1 MKTFIDEVI
10 SDLLNSKA
18 PLSQTV
24 VILPSK
30 RAGSFFTKTL
40 KKRLEDQVCFLP
52 KTLSIE
58 ELVENISEL
67 IPASQTQLQVELYHT
82 YCSQFKEGEPEPFL
96 NFLGWGQTLLGDFN
110 EIDRYL
116 ISTKSFFDY
125 LSAVKEINHW
135 STDKSSSLVS
145 NYLMFWRSIE
155 VYYDNYKNHLENLG
169 LGYQGML
176 YRKAVDNVKD
186 YLKNH
191 SYNYI
196 FCGFNALNTAEQT
209 LIREFLK
216 KPETKIYWDLDPYFL
231 GDENHVTSTFIKSYL
246 KNWPELNKSNSILP
260 KGESHYNTGKSIV
273 ATGISQNIGQVK
285 YTGQLLSTLTQE
297 ELENTAVVLGD
308 EALLLPLLNSL
319 PKNVTALNVT
329 MGLPLQQVAQ
339 AAFFENWFQLQ
350 ISIQENGFYYKD
362 ILSILDQ
369 QYAIL
374 LLGEARLEIK
384 KIITQKNLV
393 YINPLKLKIDPEYA
407 TALNLIFQPWKNKS
421 NTALNAILESIQYL
435 KEILLPQKNWLQLEF
450 LHAFLELFTQ
460 LKNLNDSYSYLG
472 DIKTLKQFYRELLS
486 KETLDFRG
494 DPYSGLQIMG
504 VLESRV
510 LDFKNVIITSLNEG
524 TFPSG
529 KSQNS
534 FIPFDLKIEYKLP
547 TYREKDAI
555 YAYHFFRLLQ
565 RSEHINLLYNNQ
577 AGGLNSGE
585 KSRFLLQLATDPDAK
600 YRYTEKTASASVSL
614 KPKKLKEIE
623 KTPQIIESIKKH
635 AKSGF
640 SPSALTTYIRN
651 PIDFYYKYVLG
662 IKELDEVEDIIAHN
676 TLGTVVHE
684 TLEKLYKP
692 YINSILT
699 SEIIKKMKSE
709 VDREVRLQF
718 NIWYNAIHIDTGKNL
733 IIFNVAKQFVRNF
746 LNLEE
751 RELENGNTIIIK
763 ALESKYSVSVKPG
776 IVLKGTVDRIDTVN
790 DVLRVLDYKT
800 GKVESWHLS
809 IKEWEDLIT
818 DYDKQS
824 KAFQVLCYALMLS
837 KNEGIPSHTE
847 AGIISFKNLKA
858 GFLKL
863 NKDRDSA
870 ITVELLDTFEIY
882 LFKLIDEILDINVP
896 FVEKEV

>member
-1 MKTFIDEVI
+1 MTTFIDEI
-10 SDLLNSKA
+10 IQDLLNSEI

-24 VILPSK
+24 IVLPSK
-30 RAGSFFTKTL
+30 RAGSFFTKNL
-40 KKRLEDQVCFLP
+40 KKKLKDEICFLP

-58 ELVENISEL
+58 ELVEDISGL
-67 IPASQTQLQVELYHT
+67 VPASQTQLQVELYHI
-82 YCSQFKEGEPEPFL
+82 YRKQFNQGEPEPFL

-125 LSAVKEINHW
+125 LSAIKELNHW
-135 STDKSSSLVS
+135 STDTTSTLVS
-145 NYLMFWRSIE
+145 NYLIFWKSIE
-155 VYYDNYKNHLENLG
+155 LYYNNYKTHLENLG

-176 YRKAVDNVKD
+176 YRKAVETIDS
-186 YLKNH
+186 YLKENTQ
-191 SYNYI
+191 NYL
-196 FCGFNALNTAEQT
+196 FCGFNALNNAEQT
-209 LIREFLK
+209 IIKKFLER
-216 KPETKIYWDLDPYFL
+216 PTTKIYWDIDPYFL
-231 GDENHVTSTFIKSYL
+231 KDENHVASTFIKGYL
-246 KNWPELNKSNSILP
+246 KNWKELNATNSIIP
-260 KGESHYNTGKSIV
+260 QKVSYYNSEKTIC
-273 ATGISQNIGQVK
+273 ATGISQNIGQIK
-285 YTGQLLSTLTQE
+285 YTGQLLSKLSQE
-297 ELENTAVVLGD
+297 ELENTAVILGD

-319 PKNVTALNVT
+319 PSNVLALNVT

-350 ISIQENGFYYKD
+350 LNRQESGYYYKD
-362 ILSILDQ
+362 VLSILDQ

-374 LLGEARLEIK
+374 LLGDARLKIK
-384 KIITQKNLV
+384 KEITQKNLV
-393 YINPLKLKIDPEYA
+393 YINPLRLENDAVHAAALK
-407 TALNLIFQPWKNKS
+407 LIFNSWLNNS
-421 NTALNAILESIQYL
+421 ENALTSILGTIQML

-460 LKNLNDSYSYLG
+460 LKNLNDSYTYLG

-510 LDFKNVIITSLNEG
+510 LDFKNIIITSLNEG

-565 RSEHINLLYNNQ
+565 RSEKINLLFNNE

-585 KSRFLLQLATDPDAK
+585 KSRFLLQLATDPEVK
-600 YRYTEKTASASVSL
+600 YTYSEQTASASVSL
-614 KPKKLKEIE
+614 KPKKLKHIE
-623 KTPQIIESIKKH
+623 KTPQIIEAIKKH
-635 AKSGF
+635 AQSGL

-651 PIDFYYKYVLG
+651 PVDFYYKYVLG
-662 IKELDEVEDIIAHN
+662 IQELDEVEDIIAHN

-684 TLEKLYKP
+684 TLEKLYEP
-692 YINSILT
+692 YINTILT
-699 SEIIKKMKSE
+699 ADILKKMMSS
-709 VDREVRLQF
+709 VDKEVRKQF
-718 NIWYNAIHIDTGKNL
+718 DIWYNAVHIDTGKNL

-746 LNLEE
+746 LMQE
-751 RELENGNTIIIK
+751 RRDVSDGNEIIIK
-763 ALESKYSVSVKPG
+763 ALESKYSVPIGEG
-776 IVLKGTVDRIDTVN
+776 IVLKGTVDRIDRVN
-790 DVLRVLDYKT
+790 DVLRILDYKT
-800 GKVESWHLS
+800 GKVDKYHLV

-824 KAFQVLCYALMLS
+824 KAFQVLCYALMLYKS
-837 KNEGIPSHTE
+837 EGLPEFTE
-847 AGIISFKNLKA
+847 AGIISFKNLNA

-863 NKDRDSA
+863 NKDQNASV
-870 ITVELLDTFEIY
+870 TTELLETFESY
-882 LFKLIDEILDINVP
+882 LLKLINEILDINTA